1 MSSIVSFQRQLI
13 EQAQAHVE
21 QGRYTQAASLLE
33 RIIHHPRLD
42 PQTAAEANFLL
53 SQVRF
58 ACADM
63 SGAEKSARLAVNA
76 SADNPEY
83 HFVLARAL
91 EEDGESDEALSH
103 YAVAARLAPNDNR
116 KVLQY
121 ARVVAE
127 QKSPSRG
134 IRLMQTV
141 YARQSDD
148 PQVVASVV
156 EGLMAN
162 DQMEEAELVVKQV
175 MYRHGDDQR
184 FRLIRDRFRALRCE
198 MLLCQKSRG
207 SDGSSEVIPYRNPA
221 VLAMGKP
228 GGARRPNRDDANDPP
243 KPVAKRPVAVEPIA
257 IDEGMT
263 TLEVLR
269 RSGGGVTASIYDSL
283 GLLGKVDSDS
293 QAREI
298 AAFLA
303 DADSLARVVRELPVP
318 SRKLLKTLVQ
328 LGGYVPATAVFQTTG
343 PDAPPPD
350 FAQPLFA
357 AGLASFGRTT
367 RKRRQPMVISIPVDL
382 LGRLARILKVKG
394 TLE

>member
-1 MSSIVSFQRQLI
+1 
-13 EQAQAHVE
+13 
-21 QGRYTQAASLLE
+21 
-33 RIIHHPRLD
+33 
-42 PQTAAEANFLL
+42 
-53 SQVRF
+53 
-58 ACADM
+58 M
-63 SGAEKSARLAVNA
+63 SGAEQSARLAVNA

-83 HFVLARAL
+83 HFVLARVL
-91 EEDGESDEALSH
+91 EEDGDADAALSH
-103 YAVAARLAPNDNR
+103 YAVAARLAPHDDR

-121 ARVVAE
+121 ARVVAQ
-127 QKSPSRG
+127 QKSPTRG
-134 IRLMQTV
+134 VRLMQTV

-148 PQVVASVV
+148 PEIVASVV
-156 EGLMAN
+156 DGLMAN
-162 DQMEEAELVVKQV
+162 DQMEEAELVVKQA

-184 FRLIRDRFRALRCE
+184 FRLIRDRFRSLRCE
-198 MLLCQKSRG
+198 MLLTRSARG
-207 SDGSSEVIPYRNPA
+207 TDGSSEVIPYRNPA

-228 GGARRPNRDDANDPP
+228 GGA
-243 KPVAKRPVAVEPIA
+243 KRPDRDESLSSRKESIKRSGPIQPIA

-269 RSGGGVTASIYDSL
+269 RSGAGVTASIYDSL

-298 AAFLA
+298 AAFLT
-303 DADSLARVVRELPVP
+303 DADSLARVVRELPAA

-343 PDAPPPD
+343 PGAPPPD

-357 AGLASFGRTT
+357 TGLASFGRTT
-367 RKRRQPMVISIPVDL
+367 RKRRQPMVISIPIDL